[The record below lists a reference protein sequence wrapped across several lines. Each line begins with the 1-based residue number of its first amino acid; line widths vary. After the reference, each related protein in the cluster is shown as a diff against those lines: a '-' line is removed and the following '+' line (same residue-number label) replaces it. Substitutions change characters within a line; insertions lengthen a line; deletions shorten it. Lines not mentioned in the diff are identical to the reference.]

1 MSSNKRNKLSL
12 IHLFMGGFAKVCFGY
27 IQVTTNAKRQTR
39 MTKKITEIRE
49 TTDIIS
55 VDNLKDAVAK
65 NNFVDLD
72 QELIDQIQGQV
83 DNVLQTN
90 SQTEQTAREIIEKW
104 FNKML
109 LKNRDFDV
117 KNLRLTIT
125 NQPTVYIQSQYHCE
139 TRQLNRV
146 YEPYSGQAIP
156 DKVEDLWEK
165 EPQNQ
170 FTESDIKWR
179 RFGNNEVK
187 NCHSCSATGQVTCGD
202 CNGKGEIWVT
212 CGNCKGKG
220 QIERTDAIVGR
231 GGGKMAGG
239 VVLRKEQCLR
249 CSAKG
254 KVLITCGKCNGGGK
268 LTCGSCSGRKE
279 LFYYDNI
286 QGKTSIISKDLI
298 LSTFSNVKDKWI
310 KNNKSAFAIQYK
322 DDIHEQNE
330 SRLKDLIPVN
340 GKLLLEKY
348 NVKVLPTAKATFN
361 FKGKDRELFIID
373 NEIFAHETDYLY
385 DKKKTTIAIGITVI
399 ILVVLSFL
407 AYNWY
412 SNNQVAKHKEQN
424 QSALNICN
432 ETKQNLSNGNF
443 EVAGQKL
450 ASLELD
456 NDFDEATKDSIN
468 STIAEF
474 LKMAL
479 NNKSTNGVNSVCMK
493 FSNASFVNAENKK
506 TLSDFNAI
514 LPATDLIQLVELS
527 RKINS
532 GNDYE
537 KQKRF
542 EEIAGNDVKID
553 SILNLQL
560 NNQNVLACVSP
571 DSISINTAKDF
582 ELYLSQLLSFE
593 KTKEGMPCDID
604 DSLRKLEIFISRL
617 KSASVI
623 KLIEPTNKKLKIAQ
637 KKYENPC

>member
-1 MSSNKRNKLSL
+1 M
-12 IHLFMGGFAKVCFGY
+12 A
-27 IQVTTNAKRQTR
+27 
-39 MTKKITEIRE
+39 KKITEVRE

-55 VDNLKDAVAK
+55 VDNLKDAVLK

-72 QELIDQIQGQV
+72 QELIVQIQGQV
-83 DNVLQTN
+83 DSVLKNQTYN
-90 SQTEQTAREIIEKW
+90 EQTAKDAIEKW
-104 FNKML
+104 FSKML

-117 KNLRLTIT
+117 KTLRLTIT

-139 TRQLNRV
+139 TRQFNRLH
-146 YEPYSGQAIP
+146 EPFSGQVIP
-156 DKVEDLWEK
+156 DKAEDLWEK

-202 CNGKGEIWVT
+202 CKGKGEVWVT

-254 KVLITCGKCNGGGK
+254 KVLITCAKCNGGGK

-286 QGKTSIISKDLI
+286 QGKTSVISKDLI
-298 LSTFSNVKDKWI
+298 LSTFSKVKDKWI

-322 DDIHEQNE
+322 DDIHGQNE

-340 GKLLLEKY
+340 GKLLLENY
-348 NVKVLPTAKATFN
+348 NVKVLPTAKLAFN
-361 FKGKDRELFIID
+361 FKGKDRELYIID
-373 NEIFAHETDYLY
+373 NEIFANETAYLY
-385 DKKKTTIAIGITVI
+385 DKKKTTIAIGIAVI
-399 ILVVLSFL
+399 VIAVLSFL

-412 SNNQVAKHKEQN
+412 SNNQIAKHNEQN

-450 ASLELD
+450 SSIELED
-456 NDFDEATKDSIN
+456 DFDQPTKDSIN
-468 STIAEF
+468 ATINEF
-474 LKMAL
+474 LKTAL
-479 NNKSTNGVNSVCMK
+479 NNKSTNGVNSFCAK
-493 FSNASFVNAENKK
+493 FSNASFVNDENKK
-506 TLSDFNAI
+506 MLSDFNAI
-514 LPATDLIQLVELS
+514 LSATDLLQLVELS
-527 RKINS
+527 RKVIS

-542 EEIAGNDVKID
+542 EEIANYDVKID

-560 NNQNVLACVSP
+560 NNPNVLACIPS
-571 DSISINTAKDF
+571 DSIAINTSKDF
-582 ELYLSQLLSFE
+582 EQYLSQLLIFE
-593 KTKEGMPCDID
+593 KTKDGMPCDID
-604 DSLRKLEIFISRL
+604 DSLKKLEIFISKL
-617 KSASVI
+617 KSASLI
-623 KLIEPTNKKLKIAQ
+623 KLLEPTNKKLKIAQ

>member
-1 MSSNKRNKLSL
+1 MK
-12 IHLFMGGFAKVCFGY
+12 
-27 IQVTTNAKRQTR
+27 
-39 MTKKITEIRE
+39 KKITEVRE
-49 TTDIIS
+49 TTNIIS

-72 QELIDQIQGQV
+72 QDLISQIQGQV
-83 DNVLQTN
+83 ENALQN
-90 SQTEQTAREIIEKW
+90 QSQNEQTARESIEKW
-104 FNKML
+104 FNKIL
-109 LKNRDFDV
+109 FKNRDFDV

-139 TRQLNRV
+139 TRQFNRV
-146 YEPYSGQAIP
+146 YEPFSGQVLP
-156 DKVEDLWEK
+156 DKQEDLWEK

-170 FTESDIKWR
+170 FTESEIEWR

-187 NCHSCSATGQVTCGD
+187 NCHRCSATGQVTCSD
-202 CNGKGEIWVT
+202 CNGKGEVWVT

-254 KVLITCGKCNGGGK
+254 TVLITCANCNGGGK
-268 LTCGSCSGRKE
+268 LTCGSCLGRKE
-279 LFYYDNI
+279 LFFYDSI
-286 QGKTSIISKDLI
+286 QGKTTVISKDLI

-348 NVKVLPTAKATFN
+348 NVKVLPTAKITFN
-361 FKGKDRELFIID
+361 FKGKDRELFIVD
-373 NEIFAHETDYLY
+373 NGLFANETAYLY
-385 DKKKTTIAIGITVI
+385 DKKKTTIAVGIAVI
-399 ILVVLSFL
+399 VLIVLSFL

-443 EVAGQKL
+443 EAAGQIL
-450 ASLELD
+450 ASIELG
-456 NDFDEATKDSIN
+456 NDFDEPTKDSIN
-468 STIAEF
+468 STITAF
-474 LKMAL
+474 LNTAL
-479 NNKSTNGVNSVCMK
+479 SNKSTNGVKSVGVK
-493 FSNASFVNAENKK
+493 FSNALIVNDENKK
-506 TLSDFNAI
+506 LLSDFSSI
-514 LPATDLIQLVELS
+514 LAASEYLKLVERS
-527 RKINS
+527 RKVNS

-542 EEIAGNDVKID
+542 EEIANYDVKVD
-553 SILNLQL
+553 SILNMPL
-560 NNQNVLACVSP
+560 NNQNILAYIP
-571 DSISINTAKDF
+571 FDSIANNAAKDF
-582 ELYLSQLLSFE
+582 EEYLSQLLIFE
-593 KTKEGMPCDID
+593 KTKVGTPCDID
-604 DSLRKLEIFISRL
+604 DGLQKLEVFISKL
-617 KSASVI
+617 KSASLL
-623 KLIEPTNKKLKIAQ
+623 KLLEPTNKKLKTAQ
-637 KKYENPC
+637 KKYKNPC